1 MTTLTPATVVDRAL
15 ELADAEGLAAVS
27 MRRLAGELGV
37 TPMALYWHFRTK
49 ESLLEAM
56 VDRVFAEVDRRSSA
70 EASWRQQLS
79 DLLWSFLRAVRGHP
93 AAPELLAR
101 AGATCENRLLT
112 QEAALEILARAGF
125 SPAEATQIVG
135 HATSTLLSLARSQVA
150 RADEAESRRIRAFL
164 YGLPPDRFPRTI
176 EAAEP
181 ISACEDPDTYYEFG
195 VTLLLTGID
204 ALAKRRGGEALESP
218 GET

>member
-1 MTTLTPATVVDRAL
+1 MTSLTPEAVVDRAL
-15 ELADAEGLAAVS
+15 DLADAEGLAAVS

-49 ESLLEAM
+49 EALLDAM
-56 VDRVFAEVDRRSSA
+56 VDRVFSEVDLQPPVDAPWRR
-70 EASWRQQLS
+70 RLS

-93 AAPELLAR
+93 AAPELLTR

-112 QEAALEILARAGF
+112 QEAALDILARAGF

-135 HATSTLLSLARSQVA
+135 HATSTLLSLTRGQVG
-150 RADEAESRRIRAFL
+150 RTDEAESRRIRAFL
-164 YGLPPDRFPRTI
+164 HGLPPDRFPRTI

-181 ISACEDPDTYYEFG
+181 ISVCEDPDTYYEFG
-195 VTLLLTGID
+195 ITMLLAGID
-204 ALAKRRGGEALESP
+204 ALAKR
-218 GET
+218 